1 MQKSILLVSWLA
13 ASVLACPCSSSAAS
27 VFADTVVSY
36 NPGLGAAPRYDLLAA
51 AVGEPSH
58 VNPFGEDTDPF
69 NPPYGTN
76 QILSVGAGG
85 WLVLGFRTPI
95 LNHPHNLYGLDFTIF
110 GNTGFIITNDFD
122 LTTFDWIGEPAT
134 DGSLFGQSTGQ
145 THVSVSRDGVN
156 FYELDPVLT
165 PPLDNFPPT
174 DGGGNFQQPLT
185 PGLVAADF
193 AGATLADIRTLYA
206 GSAGGAS
213 VDISWARDATGCS
226 VFLPEIRYVRID
238 VVAGRAEI
246 DGIAVVSRDPGPQTV
261 RP

>member
-1 MQKSILLVSWLA
+1 
-13 ASVLACPCSSSAAS
+13 
-27 VFADTVVSY
+27 
-36 NPGLGAAPRYDLLAA
+36 
-51 AVGEPSH
+51 
-58 VNPFGEDTDPF
+58 
-69 NPPYGTN
+69 
-76 QILSVGAGG
+76 
-85 WLVLGFRTPI
+85 
-95 LNHPHNLYGLDFTIF
+95 
-110 GNTGFIITNDFD
+110 
-122 LTTFDWIGEPAT
+122 
-134 DGSLFGQSTGQ
+134 
-145 THVSVSRDGVN
+145 
-156 FYELDPVLT
+156 
-165 PPLDNFPPT
+165 
-174 DGGGNFQQPLT
+174 LT